1 MNAIEVFLIIAGII
15 CVIVSVVMSFSE
27 QSEKTENIIPTDLTD
42 EQKNKIKQ
50 QVDGIIENQVNGL
63 SEKTEAALDKISNTK
78 ILEMNEYAE
87 SVLGEINRNHNETVF
102 LYDMLNE
109 KAKEI
114 KTTVKDV
121 NNAKK
126 QVEKIHA
133 EVKESDDIVVNVH
146 DKTDNDA
153 KTVYEN
159 DGYADKDTKDTA
171 KERLTALVKKNDDK
185 IKSSDGRKKVNRQ
198 AEKLAPE
205 MSNNEKILKL
215 NEKGIAVKEIAK
227 QLNLGIGEVKLVIDL
242 YKGGK

>member
-1 MNAIEVFLIIAGII
+1 MNAIEIFLIVAGII
-15 CVIVSVVMSFSE
+15 CVIVSVVMNFSD
-27 QSEKTENIIPTDLTD
+27 QSDKKEVTVSTDLTD

-50 QVDGIIENQVNGL
+50 QIDTIIDDQVNGL

-114 KTTVKDV
+114 KTTVKDA
-121 NNAKK
+121 NNTKR

-133 EVKESDDIVVNVH
+133 EVKASDDVPADNNTDAVNESKKQEK
-146 DKTDNDA
+146 DSM
-153 KTVYEN
+153 
-159 DGYADKDTKDTA
+159 DTKDIA
-171 KERLTALVKKNDDK
+171 KERLTALNKKNNEK
-185 IKSSDGRKKVNRQ
+185 NKSSEGKRKVNRQ
-198 AEKLAPE
+198 VEKLDPD
-205 MSNNEKILKL
+205 MSSNEKILKL
-215 NEKGIAVKEIAK
+215 NEMGVSVKEIAK

>member
-15 CVIVSVVMSFSE
+15 CVIVSVVMNFSE
-27 QSEKTENIIPTDLTD
+27 QSEKKENVISTDLTD

-50 QVDGIIENQVNGL
+50 QVDGIIESQVNDL

-133 EVKESDDIVVNVH
+133 DVKETDDIVVNVH
-146 DKTDNDA
+146 DKTYNG
-153 KTVYEN
+153 
-159 DGYADKDTKDTA
+159 GYTDKDTKDTA
-171 KERLTALVKKNDDK
+171 KERLTALAKKNDDK

-227 QLNLGIGEVKLVIDL
+227 QLNLGIGEVKLVIEL

>member
-1 MNAIEVFLIIAGII
+1 M
-15 CVIVSVVMSFSE
+15 
-27 QSEKTENIIPTDLTD
+27 TD

-121 NNAKK
+121 NNAKSGG
-126 QVEKIHA
+126 KIHA

-153 KTVYEN
+153 KQHMKMM
-159 DGYADKDTKDTA
+159 DMLIKIPRIQLRKD
-171 KERLTALVKKNDDK
+171 
-185 IKSSDGRKKVNRQ
+185 
-198 AEKLAPE
+198 
-205 MSNNEKILKL
+205 
-215 NEKGIAVKEIAK
+215 
-227 QLNLGIGEVKLVIDL
+227 
-242 YKGGK
+242 

>member
-15 CVIVSVVMSFSE
+15 CVIVSVVMNFSE

-133 EVKESDDIVVNVH
+133 EVKESDDIVVNMH
-146 DKTDNDA
+146 DKT
-153 KTVYEN
+153 
-159 DGYADKDTKDTA
+159 DKDTKDTA

>member
-1 MNAIEVFLIIAGII
+1 MDAIEVFLIIAGII
-15 CVIVSVVMSFSE
+15 CVIVSVVMNFSE
-27 QSEKTENIIPTDLTD
+27 QGDKKETVISTDLTD
-42 EQKNKIKQ
+42 EQKDKIKQ
-50 QVDGIIENQVNGL
+50 QVDDIIDNQVNGL

-121 NNAKK
+121 NNTKR

-133 EVKESDDIVVNVH
+133 EVKASDDVVVNEP
-146 DKTDNDA
+146 DKTDDGGEPA
-153 KTVYEN
+153 YEK
-159 DGYADKDTKDTA
+159 AEHTDKDTKDIA
-171 KERLTALVKKNDDK
+171 KERLTALVKKNNDK

-198 AEKLAPE
+198 AEKLDPA

-215 NEKGIAVKEIAK
+215 NEMGVTVKEIAK